1 MNQSELSSVFS
12 SVAKQKGFMYISYM
26 FIYCVVC
33 ALSRFNNIL
42 VSRSFAQLKA
52 TFDEYSKVG
61 VVILVMRYIRAYS
74 AFSILNFFVFQI
86 SKYDIEESIKR
97 EMSGDLRDGMASI
110 GKN

>member
-1 MNQSELSSVFS
+1 
-12 SVAKQKGFMYISYM
+12 M

-74 AFSILNFFVFQI
+74 AFSILKFVVFQI

>member
-1 MNQSELSSVFS
+1 
-12 SVAKQKGFMYISYM
+12 M

-61 VVILVMRYIRAYS
+61 VVILVMRYIRVYS
-74 AFSILNFFVFQI
+74 AFSILKFFYF
-86 SKYDIEESIKR
+86 SDK
-97 EMSGDLRDGMASI
+97 
-110 GKN
+110 